1 MNEEYEIL
9 EKTDSLTLIN
19 YIKCSIDIYVQILVD
34 QKVLEYKESKKNSQ
48 EEYESMLIKLE
59 NDIRGHIST
68 EHFFKIDAENMQF
81 EIEELERE
89 NEKLTELLKE
99 HDEEN
104 IVAKENEIQTLK
116 TEIER
121 IKQIL
126 VSYEEQNLKLA
137 NNEKKLKSQI
147 IKKEQELANIEE
159 KYKDQ
164 INKLTSKYL
173 VLEEKLKSYSPTP
186 NSSNN
191 KTSNYSSGLNSQEDP
206 LSKSQLPLRKKTSQG
221 SKSSSSLNNI
231 EKYLQQKIHSKNLIN
246 NNTNYGSTSN
256 NNNNKINLSREKS
269 FNNKPNESNSYIAHN
284 DSMIVSKKHDD
295 FLSKQDFVTKK
306 ILKDSINKKQDIRN
320 KKKGHN
326 RQRSLEEV
334 ARFLRNKNSSL
345 IKEMLFNSNNN
356 NNTHNSI
363 SKQRSNK
370 KVNDGSN
377 KKAHFELVN
386 NINIYTNTL
395 KQDNH
400 NVYVKANMASSNS
413 NNSNKNTND
422 KSAGL
427 SNIYGTNHF
436 HFVKVTKNKNRSVS
450 SKK

>member
-9 EKTDSLTLIN
+9 EKTDSLTLVN

-59 NDIRGHIST
+59 NDIRGHISA

-81 EIEELERE
+81 EIEELEKE
-89 NEKLTELLKE
+89 KEKLTELLKE
-99 HDEEN
+99 HNEEN
-104 IVAKENEIQTLK
+104 IIAKENEIQSLK
-116 TEIER
+116 EEIER
-121 IKQIL
+121 VKQIL
-126 VSYEEQNLKLA
+126 ISYEEQNLKLA
-137 NNEKKLKSQI
+137 DNEKKLKSQI
-147 IKKEQELANIEE
+147 IKKEQEFANIEE
-159 KYKDQ
+159 KYKEE
-164 INKLTSKYL
+164 ITELTSKYL
-173 VLEEKLKSYSPTP
+173 ALEEKLKSYSPTP

-191 KTSNYSSGLNSQEDP
+191 KNSYYSSALNSQEDP
-206 LSKSQLPLRKKTSQG
+206 FSKSQLPLRKKLSQG
-221 SKSSSSLNNI
+221 SKSASSLNNI
-231 EKYLQQKIHSKNLIN
+231 EKYLQQKIHNKNLIN
-246 NNTNYGSTSN
+246 STTNYGSTS

-269 FNNKPNESNSYIAHN
+269 FNNKPNENNSYIAHN
-284 DSMIVSKKHDD
+284 DSMIISKKHED
-295 FLSKQDFVTKK
+295 FLSKQDFVAKK
-306 ILKDSINKKQDIRN
+306 ILKDSINKKQEVRN

-363 SKQRSNK
+363 SKQRSSK
-370 KVNDGSN
+370 RMNDGSN